1 MLDAAPHPEVVEEVL
16 QTCLTSVG
24 SPSLRTTPIDASTV
38 TNLESPTI
46 AVSYNF
52 LDDFALR
59 AHELLFLD
67 MLDMLAANAT
77 GAAGLPPIEKL
88 LEHIRRLGLAAEAGF
103 PTATLAATPA
113 DAGDTPWKAW
123 YERNRPAAGA
133 ATEEALNEWA
143 SGGGAGRMFARL
155 KGEPTLRSGWM

>member
-1 MLDAAPHPEVVEEVL
+1 MN
-16 QTCLTSVG
+16 
-24 SPSLRTTPIDASTV
+24 V
-38 TNLESPTI
+38 TRR
-46 AVSYNF
+46 V
-52 LDDFALR
+52 DQR
-59 AHELLFLD
+59 
-67 MLDMLAANAT
+67 T

-155 KGEPTLRSGWM
+155 KGEPTLRSG